1 MNNLEFAFLVSFL
14 LDMYPNS
21 DHPNPVLIAYGTFGS
36 SFLTSDCMNAS
47 GAFTLI
53 SIVISETLTLCILIP
68 FRCSN

>member
-21 DHPNPVLIAYGTFGS
+21 DYTNPVLIAYGSFGS
-36 SFLTSDCMNAS
+36 SFLTSDFMNAS

-53 SIVISETLTLCILIP
+53 SIVISETPTLCILIP
-68 FRCSN
+68 FRCS